1 MAVIAAN
8 LRLITATISV
18 GTDDYS
24 AHIQDY
30 SIDPTP
36 VTAEVTDVTGKVTR
50 LAGQSGWSVTLNVFQ
65 DFGTTGLARK
75 MFNDEGTNVVLK
87 IVDGLTTWT
96 QTVTLVAP
104 KIGGATKAVGVS
116 TVVLPVASGKPVPT
130 ASA

>member
-8 LRLITATISV
+8 IRLITCTISV

-36 VTAEVTDVTGKVTR
+36 VTAEFTDVTGKVTR
-50 LAGQSGWSVTLNVFQ
+50 LAGQSGWAVTLNIVQ
-65 DFGTTGLARK
+65 DFGAPGFARK
-75 MFNDEGTNVVLK
+75 LFTDEGTNVVLK
-87 IVDGLTTWT
+87 IVDGPTTWT

-104 KIGGATKAVGVS
+104 KIGGATKAVGIS
-116 TVVLPVASGKPVPT
+116 TVVLPCTGKPVPT
-130 ASA
+130 VSV

>member
-1 MAVIAAN
+1 MPVIAAN

-30 SIDPTP
+30 AIIPTS

-50 LAGQSGWSVTLNVFQ
+50 LAGQSGFNVQLNVFQ
-65 DFGTTGLARK
+65 DFSATGLARK

-87 IVDGLTTWT
+87 IVDGPTTWT

-104 KIGGATKAVGVS
+104 QIGGATKAVGVS
-116 TVVLPVASGKPVPT
+116 AVTLPVVGKPVPT
-130 ASA
+130 VSA

>member
-30 SIDPTP
+30 AIIPTS

-50 LAGQSGWSVTLNVFQ
+50 LAGQSGYNVQLNVFQ
-65 DFGTTGLARK
+65 DFSASGLARK

-87 IVDGLTTWT
+87 IVDGPTTWT

-104 KIGGATKAVGVS
+104 QIGGATKAVGVS
-116 TVVLPVASGKPVPT
+116 TVTLPVVGKPVPT
-130 ASA
+130 VSV